1 MLAVLEIKR
10 CISSKIRNNDFVNY
24 WKKKAKERTFSSILG
39 PHFGHYKSVAESKID
54 TKLHTMFLVTT
65 ITTGSVIVNG

>member
-1 MLAVLEIKR
+1 MHIIKNKEQRFRKLLE
-10 CISSKIRNNDFVNY
+10 
-24 WKKKAKERTFSSILG
+24 KKAKERTFSSILG

-65 ITTGSVIVNG
+65 ITTESVIVNG